1 MDIPTFYDITK
12 ELPSLFMILAG
23 AQVNTL
29 VHRKVTSMYIRD
41 IEVTLTFDEV
51 LKHSQPNY
59 KQNR

>member
-12 ELPSLFMILAG
+12 ELASLFMILAG